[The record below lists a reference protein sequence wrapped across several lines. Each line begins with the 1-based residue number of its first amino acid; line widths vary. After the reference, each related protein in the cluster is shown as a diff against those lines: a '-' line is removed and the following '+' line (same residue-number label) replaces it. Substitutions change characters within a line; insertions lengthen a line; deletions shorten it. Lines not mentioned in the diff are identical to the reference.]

1 MAIFISFG
9 LLKDF
14 RKKEVVRKGH
24 EAPTREEGAP
34 PVSGAPRVPL
44 GLRFLVCD
52 IFWSVKIHY
61 IYSLRF

>member
-9 LLKDF
+9 LFKNF

-34 PVSGAPRVPL
+34 L
-44 GLRFLVCD
+44 
-52 IFWSVKIHY
+52 
-61 IYSLRF
+61 